1 MRGEERLLSPP
12 RKASR
17 SQHFFFFFISVAP
30 PGVRTLVSTA
40 YKLQMN
46 NLDLYISFT
55 TFTFYEL

>member
-12 RKASR
+12 RKASH
-17 SQHFFFFFISVAP
+17 SQHHFFLTSVAP

-46 NLDLYISFT
+46 NLDLYISFKT
-55 TFTFYEL
+55 EKVP